1 MHVMSVCLGS
11 VQTGFVYT
19 ADMAAGHFDVV
30 LDPCCV
36 LIIFQLCF
44 YTFKL
49 LPVLTEV
56 YVGQCRDV
64 LNVFGL

>member
-19 ADMAAGHFDVV
+19 ADMAAGYFDVV

-49 LPVLTEV
+49 LPGESLLRFMWDNAEM
-56 YVGQCRDV
+56 
-64 LNVFGL
+64 F